1 MTAIKRICLIAAL
14 AACTA
19 PLAQPAA
26 QAVAQPAA
34 QPIVLPDQHG
44 ELISLADY
52 QALHPDQAVL
62 AIVVTGRKLR
72 LVKGWEEGLR
82 ESYPQLVSIRVADI
96 KDEPRPS
103 QDQVAEKLRKR
114 APENVSILIDLEN
127 RWATDYGLDTE
138 EPCLLL
144 FDADGQ
150 LVAQFRGRASKA
162 RLNEVSAALARWL
175 AAPAEDNANERSNPE
190 ETST

>member
-1 MTAIKRICLIAAL
+1 MTAIKRIGLIAAL

-19 PLAQPAA
+19 PLAQAIA
-26 QAVAQPAA
+26 QQIA
-34 QPIVLPDQHG
+34 LPDQHG
-44 ELISLADY
+44 ALISLADY
-52 QALHPDQAVL
+52 QARHPEQAVL

-82 ESYPQLVSIRVADI
+82 ESYPQLVSMRVADI

-114 APENVSILIDLEN
+114 APENVSILIDLQN
-127 RWATDYGLDTE
+127 RWATNYGLDTE

-144 FDADGQ
+144 FDSAGK

-162 RLNEVSAALARWL
+162 RLNEVTAALAEWL
-175 AAPAEDNANERSNPE
+175 AAPGEEDADQQSDAE

>member
-1 MTAIKRICLIAAL
+1 MTDIKLICLLIAL
-14 AACTA
+14 TVCGAA
-19 PLAQPAA
+19 
-26 QAVAQPAA
+26 AA
-34 QPIVLPDQHG
+34 QPIALPDQNG
-44 ELISLADY
+44 ELIGLADY
-52 QALHPDQAVL
+52 QAQHPDQAVL
-62 AIVVTGRKLR
+62 AIVVSGRKLR

-82 ESYPQLVSIRVADI
+82 ESYPQLVSMRVADI

-144 FDADGQ
+144 FDSQGK

-162 RLNEVSAALARWL
+162 RLGEVSAALAKWL
-175 AAPAEDNANERSNPE
+175 PATAEDSADAQSAPK
-190 ETST
+190 ETSS

>member
-1 MTAIKRICLIAAL
+1 MTDIKTICLLIAL
-14 AACTA
+14 TVCGAA
-19 PLAQPAA
+19 AA
-26 QAVAQPAA
+26 QTIA
-34 QPIVLPDQHG
+34 LPDQNG

-52 QALHPDQAVL
+52 QAQHPDQAVL
-62 AIVVTGRKLR
+62 AIVVSGRKLR

-82 ESYPQLVSIRVADI
+82 ESYPQLVSMRVADI

-127 RWATDYGLDTE
+127 HWATNYGLDTE

-144 FDADGQ
+144 FDRDGK

-162 RLNEVSAALARWL
+162 RLAEVSAALATWL
-175 AAPAEDNANERSNPE
+175 SAPTEDSIDTQSAAK